1 MAVFVRKLFGIGK
14 LPEQLHAEAE
24 AEGLIYIADYVAV
37 TRRFSGVIPGVR
49 LPRSVASYTGSLVF
63 TSERVLATLSMLP
76 KLAGPTV
83 NVRWDAPQNGPAK
96 VEISDTGL
104 QLDVDV
110 AQIDQKFSGEL
121 SLHYKVDIPADV
133 LSGLPRQS
141 LAFDMPP
148 EYVFRAVG
156 VTYSP

>member
-1 MAVFVRKLFGIGK
+1 MAVFVRRLFGIGK
-14 LPEQLHAEAE
+14 LPGDLYAQVE
-24 AEGLIYIADYVAV
+24 AEGLIYLADYVAV

-49 LPRSVASYTGSLVF
+49 LPHSLASYSGSLVF

-83 NVRWDAPQNGPAK
+83 DVCWDAPQIGAAK
-96 VEISDTGL
+96 AEISSTGL
-104 QLDVDV
+104 QVELDVAAVDE
-110 AQIDQKFSGEL
+110 KFSGEL
-121 SLHYKVDIPADV
+121 SLHYKAAIPADV
-133 LSGLPRQS
+133 LCGLPLRS

-148 EYVFRAVG
+148 ENVFRAVG